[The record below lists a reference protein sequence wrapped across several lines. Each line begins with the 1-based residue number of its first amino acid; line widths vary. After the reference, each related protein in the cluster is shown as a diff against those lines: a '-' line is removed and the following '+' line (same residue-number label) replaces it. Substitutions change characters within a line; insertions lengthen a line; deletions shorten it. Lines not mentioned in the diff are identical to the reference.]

1 MRCSECGAD
10 LPDEITCLDGFHA
23 LLAAETDNAELRGMH
38 GLTVLTYHLQH
49 PSLTKP
55 WYQRFGKQVMRRVFS
70 DGEDWGDVL
79 METHPRRIGR
89 RADADVARLKATG
102 GSTMP
107 EWVVSRPIAGEM
119 TVTTVSIEAPAG
131 QAEQVLA
138 WARSVAE
145 HRFLDERRP
154 DSGR

>member
-1 MRCSECGAD
+1 MRCGECGAEIAG
-10 LPDEITCLDGFHA
+10 DETCLARFHS
-23 LLAAETDNAELRGMH
+23 LLAAEVDNEELGRMH

-55 WYQRFGKQVMRRVFS
+55 WFQLFGADVFQRVFGQ
-70 DGEDWGDVL
+70 GEDWGNVL

-89 RADADVARLKATG
+89 RADLAVARLKAAG

-107 EWVVSRPIAGEM
+107 DWVVSHPIAGEL
-119 TVTTVSIEAPAG
+119 TIATIDPDASSGPA
-131 QAEQVLA
+131 QQILA

-145 HRFLDERRP
+145 YRVLRP
-154 DSGR
+154 